1 MFCMKLAFLFL
12 YVMAHAT
19 ISIATYDF
27 DPNTPMPAFVVSK
40 HLNTSKPRLEIPM
53 IIEYANISMG
63 LAPITVQYA
72 IDRLKNATP
81 YLQDFE
87 IQVNF
92 QEGLGVDEA
101 TLKEASSILESNDSN
116 NLPIIYATG
125 CATQA
130 QNVIAEIVNF
140 YNFTALGLFGVDPNE
155 RTKHYYKLSES
166 HDNLML
172 SVLTFFQ
179 TRNWTKFALIVDD
192 HQFYNPVSFI

>member
-1 MFCMKLAFLFL
+1 MKLTFLSL
-12 YVMAHAT
+12 YVMFQDA
-19 ISIATYDF
+19 ISTATYDF
-27 DPNTPMPAFVVSK
+27 DPDTPMPAFVVSK

-53 IIEYANISMG
+53 IIEYANIAMG
-63 LAPITVQYA
+63 LAPITTQYA

-87 IQVNF
+87 LQVNF
-92 QEGLGVDEA
+92 HEGLCVDEA

-140 YNFTALGLFGVDPNE
+140 YNFTALGLFGDDPNKGM
-155 RTKHYYKLSES
+155 KHYYKLSES

-179 TRNWTKFALIVDD
+179 TRNWTRFALIVDD
-192 HQFYNPVSFI
+192 HQFYNPVRFI